1 MTRFPRLA
9 GLLIAALA
17 PASVAAQ
24 QTPQLT
30 GAVPVL
36 TLQEAQELARQFN
49 PVYQQTR
56 NNLAT
61 ASAAVRT
68 AYGNFLPTAG
78 VSFGA
83 GFQQGGQQ
91 VFQGATI
98 GANSDVLSSNYS
110 LGLNYRLS
118 TSTFINPRV
127 ATANRDAV
135 EAEVVGNE
143 SVLRA
148 NVAQA
153 YLTVLQSQAR
163 AALQDTLVTT
173 AQAQLALAEARA
185 AVGSA
190 TQLDVRRAQGALG
203 QQRVAAL
210 QATNQVE
217 IDKLRLFQVIGIEPQ
232 PDVRLTT
239 EFPITPLNVSLEDL
253 LAMARAENPVLRATE
268 ARERAANMGVMRARS
283 EYAPS
288 LNVSTGWGGY
298 TRQFA
303 DDDFPVEQ
311 RREQI
316 EGSRESCFSQDS
328 VRVGAGLS
336 SIDAFCQTIVFTD
349 ADAARIRAQN
359 SAYPFDFTKNPWS
372 ISASISLPLFDGF
385 AREQRVQEAS
395 AQRNDARHELRAR
408 ELALHTDVQAAYLTL
423 ATALRTV
430 AMQEENAANAR
441 AELTLAEE
449 RFRVGAATFIEVTE
463 SRASYER
470 AQNER
475 INAIY
480 DYHKAFA
487 VLESAV
493 GRPLR

>member
-9 GLLIAALA
+9 GLLVAALA
-17 PASVAAQ
+17 PSLLAAQ
-24 QTPQLT
+24 QTPT
-30 GAVPVL
+30 TTSAVTVL
-36 TLQEAQELARQFN
+36 SLEEAQQLARQYN
-49 PVYQQTR
+49 PAYLQGR
-56 NNLAT
+56 NNLNS

-68 AYGNFLPTAG
+68 AYGSFLPSVSA
-78 VSFGA
+78 SFGA

-98 GANSDVLSSNYS
+98 GANSDVISSNY
-110 LGLNYRLS
+110 GINVNYRLS

-127 ATANRDAV
+127 ANANRDAV

-143 SVLRA
+143 AVLRS
-148 NVAQA
+148 NVAQQ

-163 AALQDTLVTT
+163 AELQDTLVAT
-173 AQAQLALAEARA
+173 AEAQLALAQARA

-190 TQLDVRRAQGALG
+190 TQLDVLRAEVALG
-203 QQRVAAL
+203 QQRVAAI
-210 QATNQVE
+210 QAHNQIE
-217 IDKLRLFQVIGIEPQ
+217 IDKLRLFQQIGIEPRM
-232 PDVRLTT
+232 DVRLTT
-239 EFPITPLNVSLEDL
+239 EFPITPLTMSLEDL
-253 LAMARAENPVLRATE
+253 LSMARAENPVLRATE
-268 ARERAANMGVMRARS
+268 ARERAADMSVMRARS

-288 LNVSTGWGGY
+288 LSVSTGWGGY

-303 DDDFPVEQ
+303 DDDFPVAQ

-316 EGSRESCFSQDS
+316 ESSRESCFSQDS
-328 VRVGAGLS
+328 LRVGAGLT
-336 SIDAFCQTIVFTD
+336 SISAVCQELVFTD
-349 ADAARIRAQN
+349 ADAAQIRAEN

-372 ISASISLPLFDGF
+372 ISASISLPIFDGF
-385 AREQRVQEAS
+385 GREQRVQEA
-395 AQRNDARHELRAR
+395 AVQRNDARHELRAR
-408 ELALHTDVQAAYLTL
+408 ELALNADVQAAYLTL
-423 ATALRTV
+423 STALRTV
-430 AMQEENAANAR
+430 AMQEQNAAAAR
-441 AELTLAEE
+441 SELTLAEE

-463 SRASYER
+463 SRASFER
-470 AQNER
+470 AQNDR